1 MQRFSVFIMC
11 LILFSGCAGFQA
23 QKGPKGN
30 FVEVLRLGLNIN
42 KTFVV
47 TTLVEDF
54 PAEVAGVKHGDI
66 IVSLDGKKMEPDISF
81 ASVMEN
87 KVPGDYISLVVNRSG
102 EKITLKIKPR
112 VIKMRPTQIV
122 INKLLY
128 LEKKKITMAVIISE
142 LKNSLKNVPEDW
154 IDFKREDLLSS
165 YEIDLLSAY
174 GGSSGNFSIVDRT
187 RLRHILDEFQ
197 FRETGFVPDELR
209 VKIGEMT
216 GATHLFDIY
225 FSRYQGLRKTVF
237 DKLKVRLIDVESG
250 KVLAVDR
257 LKFSDKNR

>member
-1 MQRFSVFIMC
+1 MKKLSVFIMS
-11 LILFSGCAGFQA
+11 LLLFSGCAGFQA
-23 QKGPKGN
+23 QKGPRGN

-42 KTFVV
+42 KTLAV
-47 TTLVEDF
+47 TTLIEGF

-66 IVSLDGKKMEPDISF
+66 IVSLDGKKMEPHISF
-81 ASVMEN
+81 ASIMKN
-87 KVPGDYISLVVNRSG
+87 KVPGEYISLVVNRSG
-102 EKITLKIKPR
+102 EKITLKVKPR

-142 LKNSLKNVPEDW
+142 IKNSLKNVPDDW

-174 GGSSGNFSIVDRT
+174 GGSNENFSIVDRT
-187 RLRHILDEFQ
+187 KLRRILDEAQ
-197 FRETGFVPDELR
+197 FSETGFVPDELR

-216 GATHLFDIY
+216 GATHLFDIS

-237 DKLKVRLIDVESG
+237 DKLKVRLVDVESG
-250 KVLAVDR
+250 KILAVDR
-257 LKFSDKNR
+257 LKLSDESR